1 MVTERNVV
9 LQGGTRVEL
18 LTIREACDRLKLSR
32 ASLYRLIQR
41 GELPTVRIGRARRV
55 IREDLDRFITTLR
68 SRSGF
73 SPEEGG
79 HDAVEPL

>member
-1 MVTERNVV
+1 M
-9 LQGGTRVEL
+9 EL

-32 ASLYRLIQR
+32 ASLYRLIAR

-73 SPEEGG
+73 SLEEGG
-79 HDAVEPL
+79 HDAAERL